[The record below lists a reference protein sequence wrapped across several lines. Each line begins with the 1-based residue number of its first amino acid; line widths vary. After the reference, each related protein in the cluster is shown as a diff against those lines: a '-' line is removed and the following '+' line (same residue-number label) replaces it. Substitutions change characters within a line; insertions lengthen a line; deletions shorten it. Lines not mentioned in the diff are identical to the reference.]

1 MLSYLP
7 PVLNQSNWGVHINS
21 EKYFAPPPD
30 CPDWLTPLQKQDWQ
44 NRGVTVWDANLRIV
58 THLYARYALNLL
70 KDTQDTNTWQA
81 SGLVIGSLTH
91 QIILYT
97 NTKKQSDETDSE
109 TLKENWIL
117 RNKIEFTPG
126 QAADLCAFLTAQ
138 EEALKQ
144 IATDDDRE
152 ARDVLGKV
160 YRLIAEYGRKI
171 REGRKEVGAVLES
184 HKKKIIPTTLQ
195 KGEYFTIPQAAEACN
210 MTSRQIRAWIR
221 KGVLEAVEL
230 PGLGLIIE
238 AETLA
243 KLIYKREFTI

>member
-1 MLSYLP
+1 
-7 PVLNQSNWGVHINS
+7 
-21 EKYFAPPPD
+21 
-30 CPDWLTPLQKQDWQ
+30 
-44 NRGVTVWDANLRIV
+44 VWDADFRIV

-81 SGLVIGSLTH
+81 SGLVIGSPAH

-109 TLKENWIL
+109 TRKENWIL

-152 ARDVLGKV
+152 ARKALGKV
-160 YRLIAEYGRKI
+160 YRLMAEYGRKV
-171 REGRKEVGAVLES
+171 REAKKDGKVVEAT
-184 HKKKIIPTTLQ
+184 KKKIIPIALP
-195 KGEYFTIPQAAEACN
+195 KGKYFTVSQSAEICN
-210 MTSRQIRAWIR
+210 ATSRQVRAWIR
-221 KGVLEAVEL
+221 TGKLEAVDL
-230 PGLGLIIE
+230 PGLGMIIE
-238 AETLA
+238 AG
-243 KLIYKREFTI
+243 KLNQFLNK